1 MDFDLST
8 HIMTFY
14 SCQSFIAQLA
24 FPAFQLDGLFFGD
37 RFYGGGFYSFPIIFE
52 TFPFFER
59 HHSPII
65 WRELRHLHPD

>member
-37 RFYGGGFYSFPIIFE
+37 RFYGGGAAIE
-52 TFPFFER
+52 TSTF
-59 HHSPII
+59 
-65 WRELRHLHPD
+65 